1 MRIKV
6 TTGPPLPLLKAWF
19 PVPSPHPEMALTSP
33 EFTIANLKTRLCNTL
48 PLGRVPPSSLR
59 LSIDGFELLDECDLG
74 VVRDGD
80 LVCIEQINPPE
91 RAIDSKKKQ
100 LVRGGDCRKS
110 IPSLRDIDHTSKK
123 RKRPV
128 ESTSTSE
135 SESTSESDSSSSSS
149 SSSSSYSSTDTDSE
163 ETSTT
168 STSSEESES
177 DTSEPES
184 GPSLPLTTR
193 TERQETKPKPLLH
206 QHTHV
211 PPGFGKPQTRARNKR
226 RRLKRMYNREA
237 AANSGPVSGPN
248 AIETGACTHEE
259 SLPQQSETFSNGDT
273 PDVLLL
279 PSLSLRNKNKAKN
292 FRSLINRP
300 LPPKIIFVDE
310 EENGISAHIESSAV
324 NLRSSSVDSSHLA
337 SISVEATAERQP
349 LATISRPPLVPPS
362 ARPSLPPNLFVTS
375 VDVTA
380 ETQRPKK
387 RKKTRATS
395 ERANYPVG
403 DLAENT
409 GCDEVPVTL
418 NYGNNEDDG
427 PQEKN
432 LQEQFRRET
441 APVEVDLNKLEQS
454 AKSNWAQFS
463 KITRETQVNLK
474 VGDVIAYKDLGINPA
489 TFTPEYLTTVVKVA
503 SVDLTKVVVR
513 LLQPRREV
521 SFSARLGQDVEE
533 AHEEEFEWE
542 HIVNGDWRFIT
553 GC

>member
-19 PVPSPHPEMALTSP
+19 PVPSPHPEAASTSS
-33 EFTIANLKTRLCNTL
+33 EFTIANLKTQFL
-48 PLGRVPPSSLR
+48 PSSLR
-59 LSIDGFELLDECDLG
+59 LSIDGFELLDECDIG

-91 RAIDSKKKQ
+91 RAIDSKEKQ
-100 LVRGGDCRKS
+100 LVRSGDYRKTT
-110 IPSLRDIDHTSKK
+110 PPLRDIDPTSKK
-123 RKRPV
+123 RKRP
-128 ESTSTSE
+128 E

-149 SSSSSYSSTDTDSE
+149 SSSSS
-163 ETSTT
+163 TT
-168 STSSEESES
+168 STSEESDS
-177 DTSEPES
+177 DTSEPDS
-184 GPSLPLTTR
+184 GPSLALTRGIR
-193 TERQETKPKPLLH
+193 TARNETQATTPSSTQANTQVNVRSSTPFFFSLLKFSS
-206 QHTHV
+206 QDQLTHV

-226 RRLKRMYNREA
+226 RRLKRMHNREA
-237 AANSGPVSGPN
+237 AADSGPVSGPN
-248 AIETGACTHEE
+248 AIDTDACTHEE

-273 PDVLLL
+273 PDVLFL

-292 FRSLINRP
+292 FRSLMNRP
-300 LPPKIIFVDE
+300 LPPKIIFLDE

-324 NLRSSSVDSSHLA
+324 NLRSSSVDSSYLA
-337 SISVEATAERQP
+337 SISVEATAERRP
-349 LATISRPPLVPPS
+349 LATISKPPLVPPS

-380 ETQRPKK
+380 GTQRPKK
-387 RKKTRATS
+387 RRKTRTTS
-395 ERANYPVG
+395 ERANYLVG
-403 DLAENT
+403 DLVEDT

-418 NYGNNEDDG
+418 DYGNNEDDG
-427 PQEKN
+427 PQEKKSTKTVS
-432 LQEQFRRET
+432 RERT
-441 APVEVDLNKLEQS
+441 ALVEPNRTGT
-454 AKSNWAQFS
+454 QFS

-474 VGDVIAYKDLGINPA
+474 VGDVIAYKDLGISPT
-489 TFTPEYLTTVVKVA
+489 TFTPEYLTTAVRVA

-513 LLQPRREV
+513 PLQPRHEV

-542 HIVNGDWRFIT
+542 DIVNGDWRFIT